1 MENMVSKRILVT
13 GSSGFIGQKLVS
25 VLQNNGHEI
34 AVLLHSSTSTSASN
48 NVQEITIHNQTW
60 EKEVLDFAPQLVF
73 HLAGKS
79 NYPKSFA
86 EKDELWEANVRFG
99 NKLVDVILKI
109 PNVTFVN
116 FNTSLAYK
124 GSELFPYTYYALT
137 KSCFYQTLAFFASQ
151 NKLSVF
157 NLILFNVYGK
167 GDTTKRALNY
177 IVDSLGQKEVVA
189 MSPGEQLLDF
199 VHVDDVVRLCLQLLD
214 EKPIDT
220 LEDIFVG
227 TGTGTTLKE
236 TAQLLEVLSKKKT
249 AIDFGGIPYRMEEK
263 MENIAPI
270 AKNRFWKA
278 SIAIA
283 DGFLTLL

>member
-1 MENMVSKRILVT
+1 MRIFIS
-13 GSSGFIGQKLVS
+13 GSSGFIGRKLVS
-25 VLQNNGHEI
+25 TLQKNGHEI
-34 AVLLHSSTSTSASN
+34 AVLLHSTTTSVSN

-60 EKEVLDFAPQLVF
+60 EKEVLDFAPQFVF

-79 NYPKSFA
+79 NYPNSFT
-86 EKDELWEANVRFG
+86 EKEELWEANFRFG
-99 NKLVDVILKI
+99 NKLVDVILKV

-116 FNTSLAYK
+116 FTTSLAYK
-124 GSELFPYTYYALT
+124 GNEQFPYTYYALT

-199 VHVDDVVRLCLQLLD
+199 VHVNDVVRLSLELLD
-214 EKPIDT
+214 EKPKNTI
-220 LEDIFVG
+220 ENIYVG
-227 TGTGTTLKE
+227 TGKGTTLKE
-236 TAQLLEVLSKKKT
+236 TAQLLEILSNKKT

-270 AKNRFWKA
+270 AHNRFWKA
-278 SIAIA
+278 SIVIA

>member
-1 MENMVSKRILVT
+1 MVSKRILVT
-13 GSSGFIGQKLVS
+13 GSSGFIGRKLVS
-25 VLQNNGHEI
+25 ALQKNGHEI
-34 AVLLHSSTSTSASN
+34 FVLLHSYSTLASK

-60 EKEVLDFAPQLVF
+60 EKEVLDFAPQFVF

-79 NYPKSFA
+79 NYPNSSA
-86 EKDELWEANVRFG
+86 EKEELWEANFRFG
-99 NKLVDVILKI
+99 NKLVDVILKV

-116 FNTSLAYK
+116 FTTSLAYK
-124 GSELFPYTYYALT
+124 GNEQFPYTYYALT

-157 NLILFNVYGK
+157 NLVLFNIYGK

-199 VHVDDVVRLCLQLLD
+199 VHVDDVVRLSLELLD
-214 EKPIDT
+214 EKPKNTI
-220 LEDIFVG
+220 ENIYVG
-227 TGTGTTLKE
+227 TGKGTTLKE
-236 TAQLLEVLSKKKT
+236 TARLLESLSNKKT

-270 AKNRFWKA
+270 AHNRFWKA
-278 SIAIA
+278 SIVIA

>member
-1 MENMVSKRILVT
+1 MENMVRKRILVT

-25 VLQNNGHEI
+25 ALQKNGYEI
-34 AVLLHSSTSTSASN
+34 AVLLHSTTTSISK
-48 NVQEITIHNQTW
+48 NVQEITIQNQTW
-60 EKEVLDFAPQLVF
+60 EKEVLDFAPEFIF

-79 NYPKSFA
+79 TFPNSFE

-116 FNTSLAYK
+116 FTTSLAYK

-137 KSCFYQTLAFFASQ
+137 KSCFNQTLAFFASQ

-177 IVDSLGQKEVVA
+177 ILDSLGQKEVVA

-199 VHVDDVVRLCLQLLD
+199 VHVDDVVRLCVQLLHK
-214 EKPIDT
+214 KPT
-220 LEDIFVG
+220 NTKEDIYVG

-236 TAQLLEVLSKKKT
+236 AAKLLEILSNKKT
-249 AIDFGGIPYRMEEK
+249 AVDFGGIPYRMEEK

-270 AKNRFWKA
+270 QRNRFWKA
-278 SIAIA
+278 SIAIE

>member
-25 VLQNNGHEI
+25 VFQNNGYEI
-34 AVLLHSSTSTSASN
+34 AVLLHSSSSVSK
-48 NVQEITIHNQTW
+48 NVQEITIQNQTW
-60 EKEVLDFAPQLVF
+60 EKEVLDFAPQFVF
-73 HLAGKS
+73 HLAGRS
-79 NYPKSFA
+79 NYPNSYA
-86 EKDELWEANVRFG
+86 EKEELWEANVRFG

-157 NLILFNVYGK
+157 NLVLFNVYGK

-177 IVDSLGQKEVVA
+177 IIDSLGQKEVVA

-214 EKPIDT
+214 EKPTDN

-236 TAQLLEVLSKKKT
+236 TAQLLEILSNKKT

-278 SIAIA
+278 TIAIA

>member
-25 VLQNNGHEI
+25 ELQKNGHEI
-34 AVLLHSSTSTSASN
+34 AVLLNSTTTSTSK
-48 NVQEITIHNQTW
+48 NVLVITIQNQTW
-60 EKEVLDFAPQLVF
+60 EKEVLDFAPHFIF

-79 NYPKSFA
+79 SYPNSFA
-86 EKDELWEANVRFG
+86 EKEELWDANVRFG

-109 PNVTFVN
+109 PNTIFVN

-137 KSCFYQTLAFFASQ
+137 KSCFYQILAFFASQ
-151 NKLSVF
+151 NKIAVF

-177 IVDSLGQKEVVA
+177 IVDSLGQKEVLA

-199 VHVDDVVRLCLQLLD
+199 VHLDDVVRLCLQLLD
-214 EKPIDT
+214 EKPKNT
-220 LEDIFVG
+220 LENIYVG
-227 TGTGTTLKE
+227 TGKGTTLKE
-236 TAQLLEVLSKKKT
+236 AAQLIEILSTKKT

-270 AKNRFWKA
+270 GKNRFWKA
-278 SIAIA
+278 SIAIE

>member
-1 MENMVSKRILVT
+1 MRIFIS
-13 GSSGFIGQKLVS
+13 GSSGFIGRKLVS
-25 VLQNNGHEI
+25 ELQKNGHEI
-34 AVLLHSSTSTSASN
+34 AVLLHSSSSTSASK
-48 NVQEITIHNQTW
+48 NVQEITVHNQTW
-60 EKEVLDFAPQLVF
+60 EKEVIDFAPDFVF
-73 HLAGKS
+73 HLAGMS
-79 NYPKSFA
+79 NYPNSFV
-86 EKDELWEANVRFG
+86 EKEELWEANVRFG
-99 NKLVDVILKI
+99 NKLVDVILKV

-116 FNTSLAYK
+116 FTTSLAYK
-124 GSELFPYTYYALT
+124 GNELFPYTYYALT

-214 EKPIDT
+214 EKPTDT

-236 TAQLLEVLSKKKT
+236 AAQLLEILSNKKT

-270 AKNRFWKA
+270 ENNRFWKA

>member
-13 GSSGFIGQKLVS
+13 GSSGFIGRKLVS
-25 VLQNNGHEI
+25 VLQKNGHEI
-34 AVLLHSSTSTSASN
+34 AVLKYSSTSASN
-48 NVQEITIHNQTW
+48 NVQEITIRNQTW

-124 GSELFPYTYYALT
+124 GIELFPYTYYALT
-137 KSCFYQTLAFFASQ
+137 KSCFNQTLAFFASQ

-167 GDTTKRALNY
+167 ADTTKRALNY

-199 VHVDDVVRLCLQLLD
+199 VHVDDVVRLCLRLLD
-214 EKPIDT
+214 EKPTDT

-236 TAQLLEVLSKKKT
+236 AAQLLEILSNKKT

-270 AKNRFWKA
+270 ENNRFWKA

>member
-25 VLQNNGHEI
+25 VFQKNGHEI
-34 AVLLHSSTSTSASN
+34 AVLLHSTTTSISKN
-48 NVQEITIHNQTW
+48 LQEITIQNQTW
-60 EKEVLDFAPQLVF
+60 EKEVLYFAPQFVF
-73 HLAGKS
+73 HLAGRS
-79 NYPKSFA
+79 CYPNSFE
-86 EKDELWEANVRFG
+86 EKEELWAANVRFG
-99 NKLVDVILKI
+99 YTLLDVILKI

-116 FNTSLAYK
+116 FTTSLAYK
-124 GSELFPYTYYALT
+124 GNELFPYTYYALT
-137 KSCFYQTLAFFASQ
+137 KSCFYQTLAFFASH
-151 NKLSVF
+151 NKLSAF

-167 GDTTKRALNY
+167 EDTTKRALNY

-199 VHVDDVVRLCLQLLD
+199 VHVDDVVLLCLQLLD
-214 EKPIDT
+214 EKPIGK

-236 TAQLLEVLSKKKT
+236 AAQLLEILSNKKT

-270 AKNRFWKA
+270 ENNRFWKA

>member
-1 MENMVSKRILVT
+1 MVSKRILVT
-13 GSSGFIGQKLVS
+13 GSSGFIGRKLVS
-25 VLQNNGHEI
+25 ELQKNGHEI
-34 AVLLHSSTSTSASN
+34 AVLFHSTITSVSK

-60 EKEVLDFAPQLVF
+60 EKEVLDFAPQFVF

-79 NYPKSFA
+79 HYPNSFA
-86 EKDELWEANVRFG
+86 EKEELWEANVRFG
-99 NKLVDVILKI
+99 NKLVDVILKV

-116 FNTSLAYK
+116 FTTSLAYK
-124 GSELFPYTYYALT
+124 GSELLPYTYYALT
-137 KSCFYQTLAFFASQ
+137 KSCFYHTLAFFASQ

-199 VHVDDVVRLCLQLLD
+199 VHVDDVVHLCLQLLD
-214 EKPIDT
+214 EKPTDT

-227 TGTGTTLKE
+227 TGTGTTLKQA
-236 TAQLLEVLSKKKT
+236 AQLLEILSNKKT
-249 AIDFGGIPYRMEEK
+249 AIDFGGIRYRLEEK
-263 MENIAPI
+263 MVNIAPVSD
-270 AKNRFWKA
+270 NRFWK
-278 SIAIA
+278 SNIKIET
-283 DGFLTLL
+283 GFLTLL

>member
-25 VLQNNGHEI
+25 ALQKNGYEI
-34 AVLLHSSTSTSASN
+34 AVLLHSTTTSISK
-48 NVQEITIHNQTW
+48 NVQEITTQNQTW
-60 EKEVLDFAPQLVF
+60 EKEVIDFSPEFIF
-73 HLAGKS
+73 HLAGRS
-79 NYPKSFA
+79 TFPNSFA
-86 EKDELWEANVRFG
+86 EKEELWEANVRFG

-124 GSELFPYTYYALT
+124 KSELFPYTYYALT

-151 NKLSVF
+151 SKIAVF

-167 GDTTKRALNY
+167 GDTTKRALHY
-177 IVDSLGQKEVVA
+177 IVDSLGQTKVEA
-189 MSPGEQLLDF
+189 MSPGEQLMDF
-199 VHVDDVVRLCLQLLD
+199 VHVDDVVSLCLDLLN
-214 EKPIDT
+214 EKPTNAI
-220 LEDIFVG
+220 ENIYVG
-227 TGTGTTLKE
+227 TGKGTTLKLA
-236 TAQLLEVLSKKKT
+236 AQLIEILSNKKT
-249 AIDFGGIPYRMEEK
+249 AVDFGGIPYRMEEK

-270 AKNRFWKA
+270 QRNRFWKA
-278 SIAIA
+278 SIAIE

>member
-1 MENMVSKRILVT
+1 MRIFIS

-25 VLQNNGHEI
+25 VFQNNGHEI
-34 AVLLHSSTSTSASN
+34 AVLLHSSTTSTSK
-48 NVQEITIHNQTW
+48 NVQVITVQNQTW
-60 EKEVLDFAPQLVF
+60 EKEVLDFAPQFVF
-73 HLAGKS
+73 HLAGRS
-79 NYPKSFA
+79 CYPNSFA
-86 EKDELWEANVRFG
+86 EKEELWEANVRFG

-137 KSCFYQTLAFFASQ
+137 KSCFYQTLAFFASK
-151 NKLSVF
+151 NKLFVF

-167 GDTTKRALNY
+167 GDTTKRALHY

-199 VHVDDVVRLCLQLLD
+199 VHVDDVVRLSLELLD
-214 EKPIDT
+214 EKPKNTI
-220 LEDIFVG
+220 ENIYVG
-227 TGTGTTLKE
+227 TGKGTTLKE
-236 TAQLLEVLSKKKT
+236 TARLLESLSNKKT

-270 AKNRFWKA
+270 AHNRFWKA
-278 SIAIA
+278 SIVIA